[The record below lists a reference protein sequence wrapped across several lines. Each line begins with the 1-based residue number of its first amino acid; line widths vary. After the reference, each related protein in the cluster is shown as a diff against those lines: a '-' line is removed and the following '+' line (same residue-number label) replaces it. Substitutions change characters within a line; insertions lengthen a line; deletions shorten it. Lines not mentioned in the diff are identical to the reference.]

1 MGTRSPLTLSIKE
14 ANGGGTFGYALGQLK
29 LAHLVLEGKSPDW
42 VVLRLTRTGEVF
54 FDPAEGLLGL
64 GNFQAARRLFAAYG
78 RRIAFALLG
87 PVGEYGGLLSG
98 IAFSDTDG
106 LPSRLAARGG
116 VGAVMGAKRAK
127 PRATRPGTHM

>member
-87 PVGEYGGLLSG
+87 PVGECLGLLSG

-106 LPSRLAARGG
+106 RPSRLAARGG